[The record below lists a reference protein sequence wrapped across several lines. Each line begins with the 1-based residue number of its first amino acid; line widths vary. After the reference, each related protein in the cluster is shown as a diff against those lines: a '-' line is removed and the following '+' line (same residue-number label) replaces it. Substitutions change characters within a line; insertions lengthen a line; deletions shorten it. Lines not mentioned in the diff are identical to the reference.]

1 MLLPAKAEVARQLRR
16 YRAWE
21 RVMLAAPNDRTVRT
35 TFEDSGYT
43 LCVLMGKRCARE
55 AADAAER
62 YLRTNQVT
70 SAQEQS
76 QVAYAHEPQVA
87 YAHEPQVA
95 FAQESQV
102 TYAQESQLAC
112 AQDPQ
117 VTRLQEQNERL
128 RPATAVRRRPP
139 AAERRS
145 RAGR

>member
-21 RVMLAAPNDRTVRT
+21 RVMLAAPHDRTVRT

-62 YLRTNQVT
+62 YLSSHPAGTLPET
-70 SAQEQS
+70 
-76 QVAYAHEPQVA
+76 QVA
-87 YAHEPQVA
+87 
-95 FAQESQV
+95 
-102 TYAQESQLAC
+102 
-112 AQDPQ
+112 
-117 VTRLQEQNERL
+117 RLQEPQLTRLREPGERPRAAAAAIARRAPAAERL
-128 RPATAVRRRPP
+128 SPVAERRAP

-145 RAGR
+145 PAGR

>member
-62 YLRTNQVT
+62 YLRTNQI
-70 SAQEQS
+70 
-76 QVAYAHEPQVA
+76 
-87 YAHEPQVA
+87 
-95 FAQESQV
+95 
-102 TYAQESQLAC
+102 TY
-112 AQDPQ
+112 
-117 VTRLQEQNERL
+117 LQEQQVTCLQEKTERP

-139 AAERRS
+139 TAERRYP
-145 RAGR
+145 AGR

>member
-35 TFEDSGYT
+35 MFEDSGYT

-70 SAQEQS
+70 YLEEQ
-76 QVAYAHEPQVA
+76 QI
-87 YAHEPQVA
+87 
-95 FAQESQV
+95 
-102 TYAQESQLAC
+102 TC
-112 AQDPQ
+112 
-117 VTRLQEQNERL
+117 LQEQHVTCLQEPVERP
-128 RPATAVRRRPP
+128 RPAAGGQTQNVGGGAEIPGRR
-139 AAERRS
+139 AEIHRGKV
-145 RAGR
+145 APFPLLVP